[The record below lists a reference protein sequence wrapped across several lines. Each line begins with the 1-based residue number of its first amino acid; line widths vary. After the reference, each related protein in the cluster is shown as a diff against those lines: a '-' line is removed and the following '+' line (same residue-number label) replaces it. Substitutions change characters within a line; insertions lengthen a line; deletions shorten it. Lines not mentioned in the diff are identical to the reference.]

1 MKTVSKQDTNP
12 SVPTTYKTF
21 FVIGFWVLHY
31 IRLPCE
37 RDSEMTEPNEG
48 KIVCYEK
55 LNIKDN
61 SSACND

>member
-1 MKTVSKQDTNP
+1 MKAVSKQDTNP
-12 SVPTTYKTF
+12 STPTSYKTF
-21 FVIGFWVLHY
+21 FIIGVWVLHY

-37 RDSEMTEPNEG
+37 RDSEMTETNAG

-61 SSACND
+61 SSVRND